1 MFYKK
6 ILECF
11 GYAEGRAQ
19 YIAARRQGL
28 LHEQLALG
36 YVYYGAQDCGS
47 AWVQCQAIHKTCH
60 LPPPSEMNS
69 ALD

>member
-47 AWVQCQAIHKTCH
+47 A
-60 LPPPSEMNS
+60 
-69 ALD
+69 

>member
-11 GYAEGRAQ
+11 GYAEGIEQ

-28 LHEQLALG
+28 LREQLVLG
-36 YVYYGAQDCGS
+36 YVYYGTQNYSS
-47 AWVQCQAIHKTCH
+47 A
-60 LPPPSEMNS
+60 
-69 ALD
+69 